1 MKKSYL
7 MLVASAAIFAA
18 CSETEKIQQNL
29 QDNEPAAIGFTSY
42 AEKATRGDATLSTN
56 LEFYHSTFAVYGSKK
71 NADNT
76 VQYAFGGQPTAAGI
90 QNGVTCTYQETADA
104 VLGDWKYDF
113 PRFWD
118 KQAKYNFIAYAPVSD
133 DNPIRY
139 SYNAANAEVGA
150 DGNDFCFTS
159 GSFVLTGT
167 NLQVNAGTAE
177 INNGFTG
184 AGKDLDLM
192 TSNDLASTDKSVY
205 KDGAK
210 RTAGESVNLV
220 FKHILSK
227 LVVTVNKSQTLY
239 GYTVTIKGIQITG
252 LKDKATAYSEKKYTA
267 GNPTANPAVAPQS
280 GWTVSATNN
289 NNNYA
294 IVYNGNS
301 QVLNEGTLV
310 SNVWTAGAPFYFI
323 ESLVIPQVIEGQDNI
338 KLKIQY
344 NITKDSYID
353 DRADEIALKDVA
365 AFARLLDRHKYILN
379 IIIGPEAI
387 KFDATATGW
396 ADGGSFDANVH

>member
-1 MKKSYL
+1 MRKSYL
-7 MLVASAAIFAA
+7 FVAVAGTILASCAQ
-18 CSETEKIQQNL
+18 TEKLNIDL
-29 QDNEPAAIGFTSY
+29 QDNEQAVIGFASY
-42 AEKATRGDATLSTN
+42 SEKATRGDVEDPNN
-56 LEFYHSTFAVYGSKK
+56 LEFYHNTFAVYGSKK

-76 VQYAFGGQPTAAGI
+76 VQYAFGGQPAAAGI
-90 QNGVTCTYQETADA
+90 QDGVTCTYQTTADA

-133 DNPIRY
+133 NNPIRY

-167 NLQVNAGTAE
+167 NLQVNAGTKE

-192 TSNDLASTDKSVY
+192 TSSDLVSTNKSVY
-205 KDGAK
+205 VNGAT
-210 RTAGESVNLV
+210 RASGETVNLL

-227 LVVTVNKSQTLY
+227 LVVTVNKAQSLY

-252 LKDKATAYSEKKYTA
+252 LKDKATAYSEKIYTA
-267 GNPTANPAVAPQS
+267 GDPAATPAVAPKS
-280 GWTVSATNN
+280 GWTLSATNDDDD
-289 NNNYA
+289 YT
-294 IVYNGNS
+294 IEYNGNP
-301 QVLNEGTLV
+301 QVLNEGTV
-310 SNVWTAGAPFYFI
+310 ENNVWTAGAPYYFI
-323 ESLVIPQVIEGQDNI
+323 ESLVLPQVIEGQDDI

-344 NITKDSYID
+344 NITKDSYND
-353 DRADEIALKDVA
+353 DRGDEIFLKDVA
-365 AFARLLDRHKYILN
+365 QFARLLDRHKYILN
-379 IIIGPEAI
+379 ITVGPEAI
-387 KFDATATGW
+387 VFDATASAW
-396 ADGGSFDANVH
+396 ADGGSFDAEVK

>member
-18 CSETEKIQQNL
+18 CSETEKIQENL

-42 AEKATRGDATLSTN
+42 AEKATRGDASIATN
-56 LEFYHSTFAVYGSKK
+56 LEYYHTTFAVYGSKK

-76 VQYAFGGQPTAAGI
+76 VQYAFGGQPAAAGI
-90 QNGVTCTYQETADA
+90 QDGVACTYQTDADA

-118 KQAKYNFIAYAPVSD
+118 KQAEYNFIAYAPVSD
-133 DNPIRY
+133 NNPIRY

-150 DGNDFCFTS
+150 DGNDFCFTN

-167 NLQVNAGTAE
+167 NLQVNAGTKE
-177 INNGFTG
+177 INKGFTG

-205 KDGAK
+205 KNGAT
-210 RTAGESVNLV
+210 RIAGESVNLV

-252 LKDKATAYSEKKYTA
+252 LKDKATAYSEKIYTA

-289 NNNYA
+289 DNDYA
-294 IVYNGNS
+294 IVYNGNH

-310 SNVWTAGAPFYFI
+310 SNVWTAGDPFYFI

-344 NITKDSYID
+344 NITKDSYVD
-353 DRADEIALKDVA
+353 DRADEIALKDVT

-396 ADGGSFDANVH
+396 ADGGSFDANVY

>member
-1 MKKSYL
+1 

-18 CSETEKIQQNL
+18 CSETEKIQENL
-29 QDNEPAAIGFTSY
+29 QDYEPAAIGFTSY
-42 AEKATRGDATLSTN
+42 AEKATRGDASIATN
-56 LEFYHSTFAVYGSKK
+56 LEFYHNTFAVYGSKK

-90 QNGVTCTYQETADA
+90 QNGVTCTYQEDADA

-139 SYNAANAEVGA
+139 SYNAENAEVGA
-150 DGNDFCFTS
+150 DGNDFCFS
-159 GSFVLTGT
+159 NGSFILTGT
-167 NLQVNAGTAE
+167 NLQVNAGTEE
-177 INNGFTG
+177 INKGFTG

-192 TSNDLASTDKSVY
+192 TSNDLASTDKSVQ
-205 KDGAK
+205 KNGAT
-210 RTAGESVNLV
+210 RTPGEEVNLI

-252 LKDKATAYSEKKYTA
+252 LKDKATAYSEKTYTA
-267 GNPTANPAVAPQS
+267 GNPAATPAVAPQS
-280 GWTVSATNN
+280 GWTVSPTNN
-289 NNNYA
+289 NADYA
-294 IVYNGNS
+294 IVYNGTPK
-301 QVLNEGTLV
+301 VLNEGTLV

-353 DRADEIALKDVA
+353 DRADEIALKDVT

-387 KFDATATGW
+387 KFDASATVW
-396 ADGGSFDANVH
+396 ANGGSFDANVY